1 MSLYRYE
8 MRSKDQKS
16 FVLSNVVHIFMNFL
30 FIVIGISLIQ
40 FDMLTG
46 ADLLVIYM
54 YKGRAIYFLD
64 DVNRIYRSYKKF
76 NLSLERLYEV
86 IDGVKYSKEKFG
98 TKKLDHVNGCIEFK
112 NVSFRYDNHDVF
124 QNVDFKI
131 EACETIGIVGKSGVG
146 KTTIINLINK
156 LYFVMD
162 GSIFIDGVD
171 INEISEDSLREN
183 ITTIIQN
190 PYIFNMTIK
199 ENLKI
204 VDSEATD
211 EELEEKCKL
220 CAMDEY
226 INSLPQKYDTLV
238 GENGVILSG
247 ELKQR
252 LSIARALL
260 KDSKIIMLDEATS
273 SLDNETQDYI
283 HHSIKKIR
291 KDYTIIIIAH
301 RLSTVIDCDRI
312 LVMDQGKVLDLIVMI
327 I

>member
-1 MSLYRYE
+1 
-8 MRSKDQKS
+8 
-16 FVLSNVVHIFMNFL
+16 
-30 FIVIGISLIQ
+30 
-40 FDMLTG
+40 
-46 ADLLVIYM
+46 
-54 YKGRAIYFLD
+54 
-64 DVNRIYRSYKKF
+64 
-76 NLSLERLYEV
+76 
-86 IDGVKYSKEKFG
+86 
-98 TKKLDHVNGCIEFK
+98 
-112 NVSFRYDNHDVF
+112 
-124 QNVDFKI
+124 
-131 EACETIGIVGKSGVG
+131 
-146 KTTIINLINK
+146 
-156 LYFVMD
+156 MD

-190 PYIFNMTIK
+190 SYIFNMTIK